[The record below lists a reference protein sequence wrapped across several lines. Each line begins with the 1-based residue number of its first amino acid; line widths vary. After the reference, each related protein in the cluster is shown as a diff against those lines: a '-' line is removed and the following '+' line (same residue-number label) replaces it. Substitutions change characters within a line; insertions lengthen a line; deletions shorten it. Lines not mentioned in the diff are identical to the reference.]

1 MNLSPTR
8 GDTTDSRQWEG
19 VIRNTKPGTK
29 LFPVRVVFT
38 SGARPMYETIRAA
51 SRAEAK
57 RFAIN
62 RYPNADPD
70 RTHVIEGEQAIALGL
85 K

>member
-1 MNLSPTR
+1 
-8 GDTTDSRQWEG
+8 
-19 VIRNTKPGTK
+19 
-29 LFPVRVVFT
+29 
-38 SGARPMYETIRAA
+38 MYETIRAA

-57 RFAIN
+57 RFAIK